1 MTDKVAIVTGASR
14 GMGAACAR
22 ELASRGYKTV
32 IMARSDEVEVLA
44 AEIGAIAVR
53 GSVTEVADI
62 QKVVDQTLDAYG
74 RVDAVVNSTGHP
86 PGGPI
91 LDISDADWH
100 AGMDMVMLN
109 VVRMARVVAPLMVR
123 QGGGAIA
130 NISTYSALEPN
141 SSFPVSSC
149 LRAALAGFTKLF
161 ADSYADKN
169 VRMNNVLPGYIDSFP
184 PDPDIVK
191 ALPMKRYGTVQEIAK
206 TAAFLV
212 SEDSGYITGQNIL
225 VDGALARGI

>member
-32 IMARSDEVEVLA
+32 VMARSEEVEALA
-44 AEIGAIAVR
+44 TEIGGIAVR
-53 GSVTEVADI
+53 GSVTEEGDI
-62 QKVVDQTLDAYG
+62 QKTVRTAIDAHG
-74 RVDAVVNSTGHP
+74 RIDAVVNSTGHP

-91 LDISDADWH
+91 LDIPDADWH
-100 AGMDMVMLN
+100 AGMDIVMLN
-109 VVRMARVVAPLMVR
+109 VVRMARAVTPHMES

-130 NISTYSALEPN
+130 NISTYAVFEP
-141 SSFPVSSC
+141 SLTFPVSSC
-149 LRAALAGFTKLF
+149 LRIALAGFTKLF

-169 VRMNNVLPGYIDSFP
+169 IRMNNILPGYIDSFP
-184 PDPDIVK
+184 VN
-191 ALPMKRYGTVQEIAK
+191 AEVAESLPMKRYGTVAEIAK

-212 SEDSGYITGQNIL
+212 SEDSGYITGQNL
-225 VDGALARGI
+225 RVDGALARGV